1 MSTNQWAIKIMTNN
15 FNIQTDHSKWT
26 FIELA
31 IEPKFL
37 RNIYNDRSSENYLQP
52 HLSVFQED
60 ELTFFNYYPI
70 GNSYF
75 KTKISAEMFMRSF
88 RRMVDN
94 HIVKDQDNYDYHY
107 NNLLLFSHI
116 IDAKFMELMKNNS
129 NHIVHTGLLKAYDSL
144 KEVISDV
151 SINIEVYVGKTTAP
165 YKLTCSK
172 NKKFPVIAYHDKN
185 LTKNLSNPNKAH
197 PEQNLAIGLT
207 LRLMF
212 SYLANNDVKFKSKD
226 KNLKKVHAQF
236 LYDYLDYFKI
246 YQSSPRNKDG
256 LLQVSENW
264 KKIIGLMNRAMKS

>member
-1 MSTNQWAIKIMTNN
+1 MTNN
-15 FNIQTDHSKWT
+15 FNIQTDQLGMP
-26 FIELA
+26 FVELV

-37 RNIYNDRSSENYLQP
+37 PNIYNDKCSEKYLQP
-52 HLSVFQED
+52 QILVFKED
-60 ELTFFNYYPI
+60 KLTFFNYYPI
-70 GNSYF
+70 GDCAF
-75 KTKISAEMFMRSF
+75 KAEINAERFVREF
-88 RRMVDN
+88 RRMVDK
-94 HIVKDQDNYDYHY
+94 HIVKSQEDYDLHC

-116 IDAKFMELMKNNS
+116 IDAKFIELMKSNS
-129 NHIVHTGLLKAYDSL
+129 NHIVHTGLLKAYYSL
-144 KEVISDV
+144 KEIIRDG

-165 YKLTCSK
+165 YKLTCLK
-172 NKKFPVIAYHDKN
+172 NKKFPIIFYQDKN

-256 LLQVSENW
+256 ILQVSENW
-264 KKIIGLMNRAMKS
+264 KKVIGLMQRAMKI